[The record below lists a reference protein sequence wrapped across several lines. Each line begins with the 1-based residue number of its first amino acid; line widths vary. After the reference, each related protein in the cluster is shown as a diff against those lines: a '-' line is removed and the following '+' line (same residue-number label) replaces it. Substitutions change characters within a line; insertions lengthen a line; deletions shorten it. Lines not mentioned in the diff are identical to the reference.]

1 MPIITSVQ
9 GTTGPSIAFLY
20 FRTTMEAKGWCDLVA
35 DTENFWLC
43 HKGTVKVQILL
54 KHKCIRIDM
63 DLNID
68 LNIDLRIEGPHA
80 WT

>member
-9 GTTGPSIAFLY
+9 GSTGPSYAFLY
-20 FRTTMEAKGWCDLVA
+20 FRTTQDAQRWCEQVA
-35 DTENFWLC
+35 GTEDWWLC
-43 HKGTVKVQILL
+43 HKGEVKVQILL

-63 DLNID
+63 DLNINF
-68 LNIDLRIEGPHA
+68 NIDLRIEGPHA